1 METPEILDNTEK
13 KKLSSGNLILIFAG
27 ALLLIFLIFYSIMA
41 SMAPARKLKEIET
54 SYGVKHDSEEK
65 TDERLFTDSAYVS
78 LLREKSFLQSKIAMA
93 GTDSIYMTLNIP
105 DSTAHLEISG
115 VSVHSVKISQMRIS
129 KILRTGNNYAIQTML
144 ASPMTIASYIATIKK
159 EPLMIKM
166 APKDTSE
173 FKPDVIPDTTDYEPV
188 NYILDMDNG
197 LRIYVYQEVADSA
210 NSDRNNLFFF
220 DLNDR
225 LKNTWQSMKSV
236 TSFKVP
242 EYHPFIKIRVPK
254 ADAKIM
260 YRAIPRKGQIAVYI

>member
-1 METPEILDNTEK
+1 METSDNMENTEK
-13 KKLSSGNLILIFAG
+13 KKLTAENLILIIAG
-27 ALLLIFLIFYSIMA
+27 AFILVFLAYYSIMM
-41 SMAPARKLKEIET
+41 SMGPAKKLKEIEAG
-54 SYGVKHDSEEK
+54 YGVKHDSEEK

-78 LLREKSFLQSKIAMA
+78 MLKEKSFLQSKITMA

-105 DSTAHLEISG
+105 DSTAHLEIAG
-115 VSVHSVKISQMRIS
+115 VSVHSVRISDMKIS

-144 ASPMTIASYIATIKK
+144 ASPMTIVNYIATIKK

-173 FKPDVIPDTTDYEPV
+173 FKPDVTPDTSDYEPV

-197 LRIYVYQEVADSA
+197 LRIFVYQEVADSA
-210 NSDRNNLFFF
+210 NSDRNSLFFF

-225 LKNTWQSMKSV
+225 LKTTWQSIKSV
-236 TSFKVP
+236 AVLKVP
-242 EYHPFIKIRVPK
+242 EYHPYIKIRVPK
-254 ADAKIM
+254 ADAKIL

>member
-1 METPEILDNTEK
+1 MDNTEK
-13 KKLSSGNLILIFAG
+13 KKLSAKNLILIIAG
-27 ALLLIFLIFYSIMA
+27 AFILLFLAYYSIMM
-41 SMAPARKLKEIET
+41 SMGPAKKLKEIEAG
-54 SYGVKHDSEEK
+54 YGVKHDSEEK

-78 LLREKSFLQSKIAMA
+78 MLKEKSFLQSKIAMA

-105 DSTAHLEISG
+105 DSTVHLEIAG
-115 VSVHSVKISQMRIS
+115 VSVHSVRINEMKIS
-129 KILRTGNNYAIQTML
+129 KILRTGNNYAVQTML
-144 ASPMTIASYIATIKK
+144 ASPMTIVNHLATIKK

-173 FKPDVIPDTTDYEPV
+173 FKPDVIPDTSDYEPV

-197 LRIYVYQEVADSA
+197 LRIYVYQEVADSSG
-210 NSDRNNLFFF
+210 SDRNNLFFF

-225 LKNTWQSMKSV
+225 LKTTWQSLKSAAK
-236 TSFKVP
+236 FKVP

-254 ADAKIM
+254 ADAKIL